1 MDKKDPS
8 SPFDRQKLT
17 DFLHEFFD
25 KLQSILEKL
34 FEQTRVLVRGF
45 QQRRTTGGPKHR
57 HKGIMARKVV
67 AVLSHWHKLFEGMQA
82 SSQQIYSQME
92 QAIKRRE
99 IPDVK
104 ISRISYPEAGALSAR
119 REYLRVQRLEYI
131 FDICAAPFGT
141 GFFFSWWLGET
152 RKFSWLLA
160 IIIVVLILIVG
171 LLIKLPWWLPL
182 GIGAVIVGLW
192 RLSLRPTYYRLDT
205 ALMFQDS
212 VHAAVLEVIGQV
224 TESKGIRALSELE
237 KKPIMSDLFK
247 RKLI

>member
-8 SPFDRQKLT
+8 SQFNRQELT

-25 KLQSILEKL
+25 KLQAILERL
-34 FEQTRVLVRGF
+34 FEQGRALVQGF
-45 QQRRTTGGPKHR
+45 QQQRTAEGPKHR
-57 HKGIMARKVV
+57 HKRIMNKKVT

-82 SSQQIYSQME
+82 SPQRIYSQIE
-92 QAIKRRE
+92 QAIERRE

-104 ISRISYPEAGALSAR
+104 ISRISYPEAGALSAKR
-119 REYLRVQRLEYI
+119 DYLRVQRLEYI

-160 IIIVVLILIVG
+160 IIIVALIEVFGLIIR
-171 LLIKLPWWLPL
+171 LSWWLPL
-182 GIGAVIVGLW
+182 GIGVVIVVLW

-212 VHAAVLEVIGQV
+212 VHAAVLEVIDEA
-224 TESKGIRALSELE
+224 TEDKGIRALSELE
-237 KKPIMSDLFK
+237 KKPIMGDLFK